1 MCNAVTSLAV
11 DGCTQFLAA
20 HTVRKPPA
28 LGTVSRAAGLSLPC
42 AIAPVCRGGG
52 AFAPIRWRCK
62 HRQGFSR
69 ESNPQR
75 HVVSTVLNHEQN

>member
-1 MCNAVTSLAV
+1 VCNAVTSLAV
-11 DGCTQFLAA
+11 DDYTQFLAA
-20 HTVRKPPA
+20 HAVRKPPA
-28 LGTVSRAAGLSLPC
+28 LGTVSRAAGLCRPC

-52 AFAPIRWRCK
+52 LSPQQMAVQALP
-62 HRQGFSR
+62 GFSR

>member
-1 MCNAVTSLAV
+1 VQRRHSLSV
-11 DGCTQFLAA
+11 DDCTQFLAA
-20 HTVRKPPA
+20 HAVRKPPA
-28 LGTVSRAAGLSLPC
+28 LGTVSRAAGLFFLPC

-52 AFAPIRWRCK
+52 LSPQQMAVQALP
-62 HRQGFSR
+62 GFSR